1 MFLLMRKKGI
11 FSNSERSAEDKTG
24 SLGAWSVLK
33 QLFELSEDF
42 KFRKAELN
50 AAHDSMQRQIT
61 VSLNGHRRG
70 MWCDEMPETVTGRG
84 KNTVSSSAFSTS
96 AIK

>member
-1 MFLLMRKKGI
+1 M
-11 FSNSERSAEDKTG
+11 
-24 SLGAWSVLK
+24 LK

-70 MWCDEMPETVTGRG
+70 
-84 KNTVSSSAFSTS
+84 
-96 AIK
+96 I